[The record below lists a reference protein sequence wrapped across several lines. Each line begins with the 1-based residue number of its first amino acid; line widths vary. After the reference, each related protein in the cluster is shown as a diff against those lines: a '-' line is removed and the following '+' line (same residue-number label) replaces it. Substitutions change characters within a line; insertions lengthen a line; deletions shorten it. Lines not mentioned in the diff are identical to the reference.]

1 MSALWGTPG
10 QGNYAAANAFLD
22 ALAHYRS
29 GRGLTAVS
37 INWGAWA
44 EVGMAANLE
53 SRIQQQRQA
62 LGLGEIKLDQGL
74 HLLERI
80 VRGGAVQ
87 LGVTPVD
94 WLKYGRQFT
103 DGRVPPFF
111 SEVVGQERLP
121 IPVDQPQPEPPE
133 LLQRLDSV
141 APGDRSELLIDH
153 LRREV
158 AKVRGLEPAQV
169 KTSQPLN
176 ELGIDSL
183 MALELRNRITAELK
197 VEVSMVKFLEGPSL
211 TQITTLLL
219 DQLTTRKDKGFES
232 LNSIPKLLP
241 HGLRVGNHAGELGRV
256 NEAVVDED
264 WEEGEL

>member
-1 MSALWGTPG
+1 
-10 QGNYAAANAFLD
+10 
-22 ALAHYRS
+22 
-29 GRGLTAVS
+29 
-37 INWGAWA
+37 
-44 EVGMAANLE
+44 MAANLE

-74 HLLERI
+74 HLLKRI

-103 DGRVPPFF
+103 DGNVPPFF
-111 SEVVGQERLP
+111 SEVIGQERPP

-197 VEVSMVKFLEGPSL
+197 VEVPMVKFLEGPSL

-219 DQLTTRKDKGFES
+219 YQLTTKKDKGFES

>member
-1 MSALWGTPG
+1 
-10 QGNYAAANAFLD
+10 
-22 ALAHYRS
+22 
-29 GRGLTAVS
+29 
-37 INWGAWA
+37 
-44 EVGMAANLE
+44 MAANLE

-197 VEVSMVKFLEGPSL
+197 VEVPMVKFLEGPSL

-219 DQLTTRKDKGFES
+219 DQLTARKDKGFEP
-232 LNSIPKLLP
+232 LNSTPELLP
-241 HGLRVGNHAGELGRV
+241 HRLRVGNHAGELERV